1 MMSNTQSPE
10 QDLESRLDGKHDP
23 TAVRHDEVAEHW
35 NEKTGVAKGDDSDG
49 RVNWT
54 WKQILATIS
63 LCGVYVG
70 RSLLYVMASD
80 LD

>member
-1 MMSNTQSPE
+1 MSDTGKLE
-10 QDLESRLDGKHDP
+10 QDLEASPDAKHNP
-23 TAVRHDEVAEHW
+23 KAVRHDEIAEDW
-35 NEKTGVAKGDDSDG
+35 NEKAGVAKGDDSDG

-70 RSLLYVMASD
+70 KSSCHPQRI
-80 LD
+80 